1 MDWDKSYY
9 SPGKLL
15 ITSEYVVIDGAR
27 ALTLPTRFGQKLSIK
42 ETDTGRIE
50 WTANN
55 SNGKPWLE
63 VTMDSSSLS
72 VITSNDPF
80 KAEKLSMIL
89 QAAQSLS
96 KSFPKN
102 GAIIETQL
110 DFPNEWGLGSSSTL
124 LCNISKWLSIDAFS
138 LHFKV
143 SNGSGYDIAVGM
155 KSTPLV
161 YAVKNQSPVIEKVR
175 FLPDFREHI
184 YFVYLNQKQI
194 SDQEVAAYNEMK
206 KDLSLNAVVASFSRL
221 TASLLETKSLEQ
233 FEQQLSH
240 HENMMSHILQRDT
253 VKESLFQMYQG
264 GIVKS
269 LGAWGGDFV
278 MITAQSEGDL
288 NYFIDKGYTTI
299 LKFDELILSE

>member
-1 MDWDKSYY
+1 M
-9 SPGKLL
+9 
-15 ITSEYVVIDGAR
+15 
-27 ALTLPTRFGQKLSIK
+27 K

-89 QAAQSLS
+89 QAAQSMS

-155 KSTPLV
+155 KSTPLI

-194 SDQEVAAYNEMK
+194 SDQEVAAYNELK
-206 KDLSLNAVVASFSRL
+206 RELSLNAVAASFSRL